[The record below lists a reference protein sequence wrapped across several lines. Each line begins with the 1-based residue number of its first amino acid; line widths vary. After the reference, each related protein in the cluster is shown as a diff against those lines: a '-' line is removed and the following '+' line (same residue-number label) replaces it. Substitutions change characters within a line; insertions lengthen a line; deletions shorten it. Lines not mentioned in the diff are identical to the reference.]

1 MTDAELI
8 RKVLAGRVNAFN
20 TIVWRWEKSLYNFV
34 LRYVGDQEEGR
45 DICQK
50 TFIRA
55 YDNLSRLREPEKF
68 STWLYQIAVNI
79 CRDQLKKKKRH
90 RLISLEGLQQDRNGN
105 EEGLAVV
112 ERSGQTSPE
121 AAAHNRDVGELIQ
134 RALQQIPENQRV
146 VIIMKVYQGL
156 KFTEIAEIL
165 KTSDNTAKSRMYY
178 GLRALRQVFKKWNI
192 NEEMLRYE
200 V

>member
-8 RKVLAGRVNAFN
+8 RKVWAGQLDAFN
-20 TIVWRWEKSLYNFV
+20 TIVWRWEKRLYNFV
-34 LRYVGDQEEGR
+34 LRYIGDREESK
-45 DICQK
+45 DICQT

-55 YDNLSRLREPEKF
+55 YHKLSRLKDPEKF

-79 CRDQLKKKKRH
+79 CRDQLKKKKRQ
-90 RLISLEGLQQDRNGN
+90 RLISLEDWRQNQNGGKDTP
-105 EEGLAVV
+105 EVV
-112 ERSGQTSPE
+112 ESSAEPG
-121 AAAHNRDVGELIQ
+121 ADALAHNNNVRDMIQ
-134 RALQQIPENQRV
+134 RALQEIPEEQRA

-165 KTSDNTAKSRMYY
+165 KMSDNTAKSRMYY
-178 GLRALRQVFKKWNI
+178 GLSALRRIFKKWNI

>member
-8 RKVLAGRVNAFN
+8 RKALAGHVEAFN

-34 LRYVGDQEEGR
+34 LRYIGDRDEGK

-55 YDNLSRLREPEKF
+55 YHNLNRLRDPEKF

-79 CRDQLKKKKRH
+79 CRDHLKKKKRQ
-90 RLISLEGLQQDRNGN
+90 RLTSLERLQQDRNGK
-105 EEGLAVV
+105 EDYIAIPEP
-112 ERSGQTSPE
+112 SHQTSPD
-121 AAAHNRDVGELIQ
+121 AAAHNRGVVDIMQ
-134 RALQQIPENQRV
+134 RALQEIPEAQRV
-146 VIIMKVYQGL
+146 VIVMKIYQEL

-165 KTSDNTAKSRMYY
+165 KTSDNTVKSRMYY